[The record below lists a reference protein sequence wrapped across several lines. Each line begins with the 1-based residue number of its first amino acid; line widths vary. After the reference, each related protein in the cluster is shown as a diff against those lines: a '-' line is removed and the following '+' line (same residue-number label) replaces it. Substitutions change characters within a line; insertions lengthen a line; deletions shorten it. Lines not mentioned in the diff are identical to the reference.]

1 MMFLKQIIAA
11 LVISLIGGATALAET
26 TASAQPRGAGIESKD
41 YLWNSMDIEAL
52 ELEGDVE
59 NGAKIYSAHCARC
72 HGAAGT
78 GSQDGSMPK
87 IAGQH
92 FTVVVKQ
99 LSDFLVGIRDGDVNF
114 AALSV
119 ALKDAQQLA
128 DVAEYVAIMPRQ
140 LEAGSGPGKNLELG
154 KKLAKQDCAGC
165 HGQGGQGSDEN
176 FYPIISGQHF
186 NYLYTQ
192 MRAMLLQDR
201 RNAMPA
207 MVAILKDYSGEELI
221 ALSDYLSRVEWPM
234 KDEE

>member
-1 MMFLKQIIAA
+1 MMFLKPMI
-11 LVISLIGGATALAET
+11 TALLIVFVVGAPAFAEPT
-26 TASAQPRGAGIESKD
+26 ESPQPRGAGIESKD

-52 ELEGDVE
+52 ELEGDAE
-59 NGAKIYSAHCARC
+59 NGAKIYTEHCARC
-72 HGAAGT
+72 HGTTGAGNP
-78 GSQDGSMPK
+78 DGSMPK

-99 LSDFLVGIRDGDVNF
+99 LSDFLLGIRDGDLNF
-114 AALSV
+114 VALSK

-128 DVAEYVAIMPRQ
+128 DVAEYVAFMPKQ
-140 LEAGSGPGKNLELG
+140 ADAGNGPGKNLELG
-154 KKLAKQDCAGC
+154 KKLAKRDCAGC

-207 MVAILKDYSGEELI
+207 MVMILKDYSDEELI
-221 ALSDYLSRVEWPM
+221 VLSDYLSRVEWPE
-234 KDEE
+234 KEE